1 MEVFSNFYSRFLQ
14 KHLHQAYLY
23 DRINANLPKEH
34 PIMDQQTVL
43 IGMSG
48 GVDSS
53 VAAWLLQEKGYR
65 CIGGTMLLHDG
76 AADTF
81 DANQV
86 AAKMSIP
93 FHIFDHCAAFRQQVM
108 EHFVQSYEAGL
119 TPNPCTVCNKHL
131 KFGTF
136 LQQALAM
143 GCDFVA
149 TGHYARIEK
158 DEATGR
164 YLLKKAADDSKDQ
177 TYFLYS
183 LDQHQLSHTLFPL
196 GALTKE
202 QARTIAQEQG
212 FLNAR
217 KKDSQDICFIPD
229 GDYPAFLRRFTGKDY
244 PAGDFLDENGRIVGR
259 HSGAVDYTIGQRKGL
274 GLAMG
279 RPVYVCGKDMAA
291 NTVTVSDNEALF
303 HTTLLADDW
312 NFIAFDAPT
321 APLRCTAKA
330 RSRMAEQPCTL
341 YPAENGRCRV
351 VFDESQRALTP
362 GQAVVLYDGD
372 TVLGGGIIR
381 EVLK

>member
-1 MEVFSNFYSRFLQ
+1 
-14 KHLHQAYLY
+14 
-23 DRINANLPKEH
+23 
-34 PIMDQQTVL
+34 MDQKTVL

-53 VAAWLLQEKGYR
+53 VAAWLLQERGYR

-86 AAKMSIP
+86 AVNMAIP
-93 FHIFDHCAAFRQQVM
+93 FYIFDHCAAFRQQVM

-158 DEATGR
+158 DETTGR
-164 YLLKKAADDSKDQ
+164 YLLKKAADDSKEQ
-177 TYFLYS
+177 TYCLYS

-244 PAGDFLDENGRIVGR
+244 PAGNFLDENGQKFFGEGPARLLRGIEETGSLR
-259 HSGAVDYTIGQRKGL
+259 AAAMSMDMAYTKALKLIRNGENAL
-274 GLAMG
+274 GFALIHRSTG
-279 RPVYVCGKDMAA
+279 GKDGGGSSL
-291 NTVTVSDNEALF
+291 TTEGKEWLQRYEAYR
-303 HTTLLADDW
+303 
-312 NFIAFDAPT
+312 DACIQ
-321 APLRCTAKA
+321 A
-330 RSRMAEQPCTL
+330 
-341 YPAENGRCRV
+341 NGRLYLE
-351 VFDESQRALTP
+351 FFPQQR
-362 GQAVVLYDGD
+362 
-372 TVLGGGIIR
+372 
-381 EVLK
+381 